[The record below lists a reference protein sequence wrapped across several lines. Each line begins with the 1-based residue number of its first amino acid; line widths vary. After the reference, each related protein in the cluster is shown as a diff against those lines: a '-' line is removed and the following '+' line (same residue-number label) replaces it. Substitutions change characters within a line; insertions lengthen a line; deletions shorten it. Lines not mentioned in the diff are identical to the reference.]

1 MPLLGP
7 VHSGCPALV
16 GEIPTSSSKN
26 KNEATQFLWLL
37 SREAGISGHAT
48 GGALELLVEIVGGL
62 PPLLPA

>member
-1 MPLLGP
+1 MKIHVLCIKRHVFLLNAA
-7 VHSGCPALV
+7 VISLIFLISIV

-48 GGALELLVEIVGGL
+48 GVLSNF
-62 PPLLPA
+62 